1 MSNRP
6 LASLESAGAPPL
18 IQFDPAGQAPILSYN
33 VPDATS
39 YHGQSLIEL
48 ELPEDVFKPA
58 LRAEPPTPRDPPSA
72 PRSQKGS
79 AKAAAI
85 APGGAVSGRRRPLPV
100 RPDPKTGK
108 FTAIGGG
115 RFSNRL
121 LRLDA
126 EEVARMQAAG
136 RRLVI
141 RKNMFGRLDFTFVP
155 EPVRARPR
163 LLLVESYRLSSF
175 PTSYGAGKVLKTLT
189 LLPGERTKISV
200 KTFQKTESE
209 QKEASSILDS
219 FSEES
224 AEDFEE
230 SVQSEVSDKQNQ
242 AENLEYSL
250 EAEGEQS
257 WGTGSAKA
265 TAGVKGGSNSA
276 REEFA
281 KNVTNA
287 LHKHATKASS
297 KRDVQVNS
305 SFEVKEQA
313 GEETSIEREI
323 QNLNVSRTLNFVFRQ
338 MNQAFISLVHL
349 VDVRV
354 GFFNGFTETREEVA
368 LADLDGLLERVIVD
382 EPRRKTVK
390 AAILDQLQNVLDHRG
405 VSHSI
410 VETATLRDA
419 AGQPVPGSSYLRVK
433 RDLTTTFSDPVTG
446 AAVAVPGIIVA
457 QDSNVLRTDGIIVES
472 LLGQGESLDD
482 YSKHLQQETIRAKI
496 LENELTDARLRRE
509 REIARIL
516 ESRDELGA
524 AIYARM
530 FPPAAAASPDE
541 PVKA

>member
-1 MSNRP
+1 MIR
-6 LASLESAGAPPL
+6 
-18 IQFDPAGQAPILSYN
+18 FDPAGQAPILSYN

-39 YHGQSLIEL
+39 YHGRNLIEL
-48 ELPEDVFKPA
+48 ELTEDFFVPA
-58 LRAEPPTPRDPPSA
+58 LRTKPARPADPPKNPKAIAARARAAERAVSA
-72 PRSQKGS
+72 P
-79 AKAAAI
+79 A
-85 APGGAVSGRRRPLPV
+85 RPLPPPV
-100 RPDPKTGK
+100 RVDPTTGK
-108 FTAIGGG
+108 LKVVGARPLSG
-115 RFSNRL
+115 RL
-121 LRLDA
+121 ARLDA
-126 EEVARMQAAG
+126 EEIDRMQAGG
-136 RRLVI
+136 RRLVL
-141 RKNMFGRLDFTFVP
+141 RKNMFGRTDYAFVP
-155 EPVRARPR
+155 EPTRARPR

-175 PTSYGAGKVLKTLT
+175 PASYGAGRVIKTLT
-189 LLPGERTKISV
+189 LLPGERTKVSV

-224 AEDFEE
+224 SEDFED

-287 LHKHATKASS
+287 LHKHASKSSS
-297 KRDVQVNS
+297 KREVQVNS
-305 SFEVKEQA
+305 SFEVKEQE

-338 MNQAFISLVHL
+338 MNQAFISVVHL

-354 GFFNGFTETREEVA
+354 GFFNGFNDTREEVA
-368 LADLDGLLERVIVD
+368 LPDLDALLGRVIVD
-382 EPRRKTVK
+382 EPRRKIVK
-390 AAILDQLQNVLDHRG
+390 TAILDQLQSIMDYRG
-405 VSHSI
+405 RSHAL
-410 VETATLRDA
+410 VETAELSDA
-419 AGQPVPGSSYLRVK
+419 TGKPVPGSSYLRVK
-433 RDLTTTFSDPVTG
+433 RDLTSTHTDPVTG
-446 AAVAVPGIIVA
+446 ANITVPGIIVSH
-457 QDSNVLRTDGIIVES
+457 DTNTLRTDGVIVES

-482 YSKHLQQETIRAKI
+482 YSTRLQQETIRAKV
-496 LENELTDARLRRE
+496 LENEIAETRLRRE

-516 ESRDELGA
+516 ETRDEAGA

-530 FPPAAAASPDE
+530 FPPSPPPDD
-541 PVKA
+541 PGRA